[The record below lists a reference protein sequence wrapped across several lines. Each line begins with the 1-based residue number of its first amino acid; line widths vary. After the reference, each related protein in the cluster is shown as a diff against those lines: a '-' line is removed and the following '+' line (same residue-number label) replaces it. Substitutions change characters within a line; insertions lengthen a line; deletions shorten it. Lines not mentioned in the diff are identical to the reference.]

1 MATEDSM
8 PRSTVLREALGKA
21 KQVEQAPTAMLSV
34 AEACGKLGIG
44 RTTLYKLIRKKIIK
58 SMKIEGR
65 RLISMKAIE
74 QFIEQ
79 RENEEA
85 EA

>member
-1 MATEDSM
+1 MATEDLM
-8 PRSTVLREALGKA
+8 PRSVALREALEKA
-21 KQVEQAPTAMLSV
+21 RRGGQAPTVMLSV

-58 SMKIEGR
+58 SVKIEGR

-74 QFIEQ
+74 RFIEA
-79 RENEEA
+79 REKEEA